1 MKSIVFVGA
10 GSMAEAIVAGI
21 VENDVMRADQVYMMN
36 KSDDDRLKEM
46 KEKYGVGIVCP
57 ERQALQEADMIVLA
71 TKPKDIQQAMQDIAS
86 VLSNE
91 AAVLSVIAG
100 VSIQTMENGLGKRPI
115 ARSMPNTSAT
125 IGKSASGVA
134 FNRFVDE
141 STRTHILHLLGS
153 IGIVK
158 EVEED
163 ELHAV
168 TALSGSGP
176 AYIYYMVEALEE
188 AAMANGLSKE
198 VARDLIIQT
207 VEGAAA
213 MLKQTGDE
221 PMALRKNV
229 TSPGGTTEAGLQT
242 LEGCSFKEAVAACV
256 SRAEARSREL
266 GAMF

>member
-21 VENDVMRADQVYMMN
+21 VENNVMRADQVYVMN

-46 KEKYGVGIVCP
+46 KEKYGVAIVCP
-57 ERQALQEADMIVLA
+57 ERRALQEADIIVLA
-71 TKPKDIQQAMQDIAS
+71 TKPKDIQQAMRDIAP
-86 VLSNE
+86 LLTNE

-100 VSIQTMENGLGKRPI
+100 VSIKTMEDGLGKRPI

-134 FNRFVDE
+134 FNHFVDE
-141 STRTHILHLLGS
+141 SIRTHILHLLGS

-188 AAMANGLSKE
+188 AAMANGLSRE

-221 PMALRKNV
+221 PMELRKNV

-242 LEGCSFKEAVAACV
+242 LEECLFKEAIAACV

>member
-1 MKSIVFVGA
+1 MNSIVFVGA

-21 VENDVMRADQVYMMN
+21 VKHDVMKAEQVYVMN

-46 KEKYGVGIVCP
+46 KEKYGVAIVCP
-57 ERQALQEADMIVLA
+57 ERRALKEADMIVLA
-71 TKPKDIQQAMQDIAS
+71 TKPKDIQQAMLEIAP
-86 VLSNE
+86 LLHDGT
-91 AAVLSVIAG
+91 AVLSVIAG
-100 VSIQTMENGLGKRPI
+100 VSIDTMENGLGSRPI

-134 FNRFVDE
+134 FNRFVDD
-141 STRTHILHLLGS
+141 TLRTHILHLLGS

-198 VARDLIIQT
+198 VARELIVQT

-213 MLKQTGDE
+213 MLKQTGGE
-221 PMALRKNV
+221 PAVLRKNV
-229 TSPGGTTEAGLQT
+229 TSPGGTTEAGLRT
-242 LEGCSFKEAVAACV
+242 LEERMFKEAVAACI

>member
-21 VENDVMRADQVYMMN
+21 VEHDVMRADQVYVMN
-36 KSDDDRLKEM
+36 KSDDERLREM
-46 KEKYGVGIVCP
+46 NEKYGVTIVCP
-57 ERQALQEADMIVLA
+57 EKRALKDADMIVLA
-71 TKPKDIQQAMQDIAS
+71 TKPKDIQQAMQDIAP
-86 VLSNE
+86 LLNDE

-100 VSIQTMENGLGKRPI
+100 VSIETMENGLGKRPI

-141 STRTHILHLLGS
+141 SFRAHILHLLGS

-188 AAMANGLSKE
+188 AAIANGLTKD
-198 VARDLIIQT
+198 VARDLIVQT

-213 MLKQTGDE
+213 MLKQTGGE
-221 PMALRKNV
+221 PAALRNNV
-229 TSPGGTTEAGLQT
+229 TSPGGTTEAGLRA
-242 LEGCSFKEAVAACV
+242 LEERLFKEAISACIT
-256 SRAEARSREL
+256 RAEARSREL
-266 GAMF
+266 GAMS